1 MRAVIAAGKL
11 TIPVLSISG
20 QFSFGQEQRRFVE
33 AFADNIVGDVIVK
46 NSGHFVAEEQPE
58 RLISEFRSFFEFGS
72 E

>member
-20 QFSFGQEQRRFVE
+20 QFSFGPEQRRFVE
-33 AFADNIVGDVIVK
+33 GFADNIVRDVIIE
-46 NSGHFVAEEQPE
+46 NSGHFVAEEQPQ
-58 RLISEFRSFFEFGS
+58 RLMVELRSFFEFSS